1 MAHFLYMTRHG
12 YYREGYQAE
21 WEPDTDDTDSFIRC
35 TDSESEIGEE
45 VLPRTVHECNIMEVE
60 GKDIGADD
68 IAAGIFPAKETDDD
82 EVARPTRHVR
92 KDLDS
97 DSDEDGNAEAGPS
110 PATWD
115 HSRVQRT
122 CPRGRH
128 QSM

>member
-21 WEPDTDDTDSFIRC
+21 WEPDTDDTDSFMGY

-68 IAAGIFPAKETDDD
+68 IAARKPM
-82 EVARPTRHVR
+82 TRR
-92 KDLDS
+92 
-97 DSDEDGNAEAGPS
+97 S
-110 PATWD
+110 PAQHGMSETLWTVTAMRMEILKLD
-115 HSRVQRT
+115 LSSHLGPWSCSTNLPPGTPSTHVTFR
-122 CPRGRH
+122 
-128 QSM
+128 SK